1 LPVDNDILTLYTVFS
16 KAFLREVTTENAGT
30 LICYNFSSHSI
41 IAIAIIL
48 PQGGWAVKKFC
59 LALSFLTIFP
69 CSPRSPIERGELAA
83 AAAYF
88 PLVGAMLGLF
98 MGGAVY
104 LLRLLIPSGP
114 LAALVLAA
122 SFLLTRGLHLDGL
135 ADTADGLIGAMDREK
150 ALKIMRDS
158 VVGSMGVCALLFVY
172 LFKYAALLAV
182 DTPFFPLA
190 IFSLPFC
197 GRWAMVLAGAAFA
210 PARPD
215 GLGNQFIG
223 ELGWKH
229 FLYASFFGAAVIAAT
244 VCFCSHFIFPMLCG
258 IAVAFTLSLLLSVY
272 AAGRLGGL
280 TGDILGAVN
289 EIAEAGFLLG
299 VIIWN

>member
-1 LPVDNDILTLYTVFS
+1 M
-16 KAFLREVTTENAGT
+16 R
-30 LICYNFSSHSI
+30 
-41 IAIAIIL
+41 
-48 PQGGWAVKKFC
+48 KFC

-88 PLVGAMLGLF
+88 PLVGAVLGLL
-98 MGGAVY
+98 MGGMVY
-104 LLRLLIPSGP
+104 LLRPLMPSGP
-114 LAALVLAA
+114 LAALALAA

-135 ADTADGLIGAMDREK
+135 ADTADGLIGAMEREK
-150 ALKIMRDS
+150 VLKIMRDS
-158 VVGSMGVCALLFVY
+158 VVGSMGVCALFFVY

-190 IFSLPFC
+190 VFSLPFC

-210 PARPD
+210 PARPE
-215 GLGNQFIG
+215 GLGNWFIG
-223 ELGWKH
+223 ELGWRH
-229 FLYASFFGAAVIAAT
+229 FMYASLFGAAVIAAAG
-244 VCFCSHFIFPMLCG
+244 FSYSLFIFPMLCG
-258 IAVAFTLSLLLSVY
+258 IAVAFILSLLLSSY

-280 TGDILGAVN
+280 TGDVLGAVN

-299 VIIWN
+299 VIIWS

>member
-1 LPVDNDILTLYTVFS
+1 M
-16 KAFLREVTTENAGT
+16 R
-30 LICYNFSSHSI
+30 
-41 IAIAIIL
+41 
-48 PQGGWAVKKFC
+48 KFC

-88 PLVGAMLGLF
+88 PLVGAALGLL

-104 LLRLLIPSGP
+104 LLRPLMPSGP

-122 SFLLTRGLHLDGL
+122 SFFLTRGLHLDGL
-135 ADTADGLIGAMDREK
+135 ADTADGLIGVMEREK

-172 LFKYAALLAV
+172 LFKYTALLAV

-190 IFSLPFC
+190 VFSLPFC
-197 GRWAMVLAGAAFA
+197 GRWAMVLAGAAFT
-210 PARPD
+210 PARPE
-215 GLGNQFIG
+215 GLGKGFIG
-223 ELGWKH
+223 ELGWRN
-229 FLYASFFGAAVIAAT
+229 FLYASFFGALVIVAVA
-244 VCFCSHFIFPMLCG
+244 CFYTHFIPPMLCG
-258 IAVAFTLSLLLSVY
+258 IAIAFILSLLLSAY

-299 VIIWN
+299 VIVWS